1 MKKFGKVL
9 LALVVVGLVISF
21 VGCGGFKLNEEEH
34 KANPD
39 NKLEHTWVAEYET
52 DNYVRSALQFGTGKD
67 KLTEATVN
75 VKMKYPQYG
84 KSGVIF
90 GLTFPEY
97 ITTDEEGKEVKEKR
111 FSYYLLGVGEVIG
124 TNTLDWYI
132 QRCDNLTSLSGGNN
146 SSETA
151 DTSNGAFTT
160 DIVDNTVLSV
170 PHKSGEA
177 IEYDVKVVFVEDET
191 MKELYKDT
199 LLEGFGSYTVQ
210 LVFVG
215 EVVAEKSFDNVPGT
229 IASYGMIS
237 PKAEKPQLV
246 DTTWTV
252 QDDYKGTVNLSA
264 VEE

>member
-21 VGCGGFKLNEEEH
+21 VGCAGFKLNEADH
-34 KANPD
+34 KANPE

-52 DNYVRSALQFGTGKD
+52 DSYVRSALQFGTGKD
-67 KLTEATVN
+67 ELTDVTVN

-97 ITTDEEGKEVKEKR
+97 VTTDEEGKETKEKR
-111 FSYYLLGVGEVIG
+111 FSYYLLGVGEIIG
-124 TNTLDWYI
+124 TNQLDWYI
-132 QRCDNLTSLSGGNN
+132 QRCENLTSLSGGNN
-146 SSETA
+146 SNETA
-151 DTSNGAFTT
+151 DSSNGA
-160 DIVDNTVLSV
+160 DVYDVVDNTPLSV
-170 PHKSGEA
+170 PYKSGEE
-177 IEYDVKVVFVEDET
+177 IEYDVKVVFVEN
-191 MKELYKDT
+191 ELFKDSE
-199 LLEGFGSYTVQ
+199 LEGFGTYTVQ
-210 LVFVG
+210 LLFGG
-215 EVVAEKSFDNVPGT
+215 EVVVERTLSNFPGT

-252 QDDYKGTVNLSA
+252 QDGYKGTANLSA